1 MPGPRDIYAYMRAVG
16 RGSPVDRPWSMA
28 GQMVTNLRL
37 GRGQAPQ
44 GSPLTLQDVLAS
56 PDYRNLMTAKVAEG
70 DVAPDFELPHVEG
83 DGSVRLSS
91 LLDDGKPVALVFGSY
106 T

>member
-1 MPGPRDIYAYMRAVG
+1 MPSPRDILAYMRTVG
-16 RGSPVDRPWSMA
+16 RGSPVDRPWSVT
-28 GQMVTNLRL
+28 GQIVTNLRL

-44 GSPLTLQDVLAS
+44 GSPLTLQDVLSS
-56 PDYRNLMTAKVAEG
+56 PDYRNLMTAKIAEG
-70 DVAPDFELPHVEG
+70 DLAPDFELPRV
-83 DGSVRLSS
+83 DGGGTVRLSS